1 MASTGVERIRERLGV
16 DGRPPRMSRTCG
28 TCRVCCV
35 RPEVPELGKPMD
47 APCPHLNPDAESER
61 GCMVFGEATRPRV
74 CGGFSCA
81 WLMGLGDEDDRPDKL
96 GVLMQPTVRDGEWVL
111 AFVEDRPGA
120 LRSERAQWLLGAW
133 AAHCDQQGADSW
145 LIIRKHEAKVF
156 MRVPV
161 TVNGIVVRPGA
172 GQPAADVRTGP

>member
-1 MASTGVERIRERLGV
+1 MSLEKVDRLGV
-16 DGRPPRMSRTCG
+16 GLGSDGRPPRVSRTCG

-35 RPEVPELGKPMD
+35 RPEIPELGKAMD
-47 APCPHLNPDAESER
+47 APCVYLNPDTGSEH
-61 GCMVFGEATRPRV
+61 GCMVFGQQSRPRV

-81 WLMGLGDEDDRPDKL
+81 WLMGLGEEDDRPDKL
-96 GVLMQPTVRDGEWVL
+96 GVLMQPTLREGAWVL

-133 AAHCDQQGADSW
+133 AAHCDQQGGDSW

-161 TVNGIVVRPGA
+161 TVNGIVVRAGA
-172 GQPAADVRTGP
+172 GQTSTVVRSGE

>member
-1 MASTGVERIRERLGV
+1 MSSAELEGIRERLGAE
-16 DGRPPRMSRTCG
+16 DRPPELSRTCG

-35 RPEVPELGKPMD
+35 RPEVPELGKAMD
-47 APCPHLNPDAESER
+47 TPCRHLNADVASEK
-61 GCMVFGEATRPRV
+61 GCGVFGKAARPRV

-81 WLMGLGDEDDRPDKL
+81 WLMGLGEDDDRPDKL
-96 GVLMQPTVRDGEWVL
+96 GVLMQPTLREGSWVL

-133 AAHCDQQGADSW
+133 ATHCDQQGADSW

-161 TVNGIVVRPGA
+161 TVNGIVVRTGTGEPSVGA
-172 GQPAADVRTGP
+172 RSG